1 MQNTCCHG
9 TGIETNTHTLNNYL
23 RGPCGKQTTSKE
35 LRCVLLKV
43 TQCLWAEPEGII
55 TARALGNQHMRTVCS
70 PCAQSTP
77 ITSARHMKPP
87 LLQRD
92 RDPHRQSEDHRQREA
107 KMDVL
112 SFLQFISQACV
123 FHQSSFPFPFYSDSE
138 LPQIHTYYSL
148 QVCVVTAPPKHT
160 ALAMLGTF
168 KYIIFL

>member
-92 RDPHRQSEDHRQREA
+92 RDPDRQSEDHRQREA
-107 KMDVL
+107 KMDVE
-112 SFLQFISQACV
+112 SYHFY
-123 FHQSSFPFPFYSDSE
+123 SSFHKPVCFIRVPSLSLSIVTQSFPKYTH
-138 LPQIHTYYSL
+138 II
-148 QVCVVTAPPKHT
+148 VCKCV
-160 ALAMLGTF
+160 
-168 KYIIFL
+168 